1 VYATNNIK
9 NTNVVLLPFVIDFQ
23 NILEHVFLLL
33 LLNYFIL
40 FSFKIIFIFNIL
52 SQTKLEL
59 TVS

>member
-1 VYATNNIK
+1 MYATNNIK